1 MTKDDIRK
9 ILNLEDW
16 IDIMKIERKVEESNS
31 VKYIHIKSNKKKAR
45 CPKCNKFSK
54 KIHDYLKPNKIT
66 YLKNSEEETYLIVY
80 KRRFECDIC
89 KKSFTEDLGINGLR
103 NKISHK
109 TKQKILKL
117 CMDRDK
123 TINSIAKETNTSETL
138 VRKTFLEATKNYPDY
153 VETLPEVISFDETS
167 THTKEGI
174 YSFILNDPIHKITL
188 DILPKRNKDYLIN
201 YFMKVKNRKS
211 VKVVICDLYR
221 PYYEVVKICFPK
233 AIFVADPFHYIRYVI
248 EGLDNVRIRLVHE
261 YEENK
266 KSYEYAILK
275 NRTNRKLILKSF
287 NETKNEL
294 HKKEEA
300 IRKYNENKSNR
311 KPYDKFNDY
320 WYGKM
325 KIKKNNKF
333 IEVYRIDRLQEI
345 LNINED
351 LFKAYNLKEEF
362 LRIVIHVKYEDAKQ
376 QLKKWIKECQ
386 ESNIT
391 EIIEASNTIKNW
403 LNEIVNSFKDERYS
417 NGFTEANNNT
427 ITKIVDRAYGYKNFN
442 FFRLRALVI
451 LHKSY
456 TGCSRKN
463 IENGKNKNDDFY

>member
-89 KKSFTEDLGINGLR
+89 KKSFTEDIGINGLR

-153 VETLPEVISFDETS
+153 VETLPEIISFDETS

-403 LNEIVNSFKDERYS
+403 LNEIVNSFKDEKYS

-427 ITKIVDRAYGYKNFN
+427 ITKIVDRAYGYKNFK

>member
-54 KIHDYLKPNKIT
+54 KIHDYLKSNKIT

-138 VRKTFLEATKNYPDY
+138 VRKNFLEATKNYPDY

-333 IEVYRIDRLQEI
+333 IEVYRIDRLQKI

-427 ITKIVDRAYGYKNFN
+427 ITKIVDRAYGYKNFK

-456 TGCSRKN
+456 TGGSRKN
-463 IENGKNKNDDFY
+463 IENGKNKSDDFY

>member
-89 KKSFTEDLGINGLR
+89 KKSFTEDLDINGLR

-153 VETLPEVISFDETS
+153 VETLPEIISFDETS

-188 DILPKRNKDYLIN
+188 DILSKRNKDYLIN

-233 AIFVADPFHYIRYVI
+233 AIFVADPFHYTRYVI

-427 ITKIVDRAYGYKNFN
+427 ITKIVDRAYGYKNFK

-456 TGCSRKN
+456 TGGSRKN

>member
-54 KIHDYLKPNKIT
+54 KIHDYLKSNKIT

-427 ITKIVDRAYGYKNFN
+427 ITKIVDRAYGYKNFK

-456 TGCSRKN
+456 TGGSRKN